1 MKKRV
6 FTSFAVPEDTAARTL
21 LVGQARN
28 ASVPFEL
35 IDYSV
40 KQPWSNAWK
49 TQCRARIRS
58 CHGFIVMLS
67 AATARAAGACW
78 EIKCAVEEGVPVL
91 GVRVPNKAQGTLP
104 AEMRGQRVV
113 DWTHANIAAFVKAL

>member
-21 LVGQARN
+21 LVGQSRN
-28 ASVPFEL
+28 ASTPFDL

-40 KQPWSNAWK
+40 KKPWDSAWK
-49 TQCRARIRS
+49 TECRARIRS
-58 CHGFIVMLS
+58 CRGFIVMLS
-67 AATARAAGACW
+67 AATANAPGACW
-78 EIKCAVEEGVPVL
+78 EIKCAVEEGLPVL
-91 GVRVPNKAQGTLP
+91 GVRVPNKAQGVLP

-113 DWTHANIAAFVKAL
+113 DWTHANLAAFINAL

>member
-28 ASVPFEL
+28 ASVPYEL
-35 IDYSV
+35 TDMSV
-40 KQPWSNAWK
+40 KEPWDSAWK
-49 TQCRARIRS
+49 TRCRTKIKG

-67 AATARAAGACW
+67 AATSRAAGACW

-91 GVRVPNKAQGTLP
+91 GVRVPNKPQGTLP
-104 AEMRGQRVV
+104 VEMRGQRVV
-113 DWTHANIAAFVKAL
+113 DWTHANIAGFINSL